1 MNIID
6 PELKKKFDQAFQ
18 NYKQGNLKNAE
29 VLYKKILDTYPH
41 HLPSLINL
49 ALVFEQKKNLRNL
62 LNIIKK

>member
-29 VLYKKILDTYPH
+29 VLYKKMT
-41 HLPSLINL
+41 NL
-49 ALVFEQKKNLRNL
+49 
-62 LNIIKK
+62 